1 MYWSTLI
8 STDVPNHRK
17 LFSMV
22 YLVVYNSR
30 FLPAVPKFTINTIVL
45 PYRNDTIAVEEN
57 IGQIFFDV
65 TRSQGL
71 DGTISVD
78 LTTQPDTAVISTDPK
93 QVTLSP
99 LETVITSQVTG
110 WHSFYSNDS
119 LYLVMLTSYRVGEL
133 TTGIGSAGNDST
145 YSVDRYLYS
154 TLFKWQGQLVPV
166 QVSGSCI

>member
-1 MYWSTLI
+1 MKW
-8 STDVPNHRK
+8 
-17 LFSMV
+17 FSK
-22 YLVVYNSR
+22 VYNSR
-30 FLPAVPKFTINTIVL
+30 FLHVLPKFTNNTIAL
-45 PYRNDTIAVEEN
+45 PCRNDTTAVEEN

-71 DGTISVD
+71 DGTITVD
-78 LTTQPDTAVISTDPK
+78 LTTQPDTAVINADPK

-99 LETVITSQVTG
+99 LETIVTSQVTG
-110 WHSFYSNDS
+110 WHGFYSNDS

-145 YSVDRYLYS
+145 YSVDRFLYS

-166 QVSGSCI
+166 QVSGSACMENSYNYILMTAVDS